1 MQWISV
7 AGAAMVLSAYGA
19 QHLGRLSREDWL
31 YLGLN
36 LVGASIL
43 TVFAVRAREAG
54 LAIMEGVW
62 ALISLAAMVRR
73 ASARRR

>member
-7 AGAAMVLSAYGA
+7 AGAAMVLTAYGA
-19 QHLGRLSREDWL
+19 HHLGRLSREDWL
-31 YLGLN
+31 YLVLN

-43 TVFAVRAREAG
+43 TVFAVRAQEAG

-73 ASARRR
+73 ASTRRR